1 MATQTWL
8 APLVASGM
16 MSSDAENNSPGRR
29 NGAPYTRSAVEHP
42 RSSSREARV
51 PSIRPVYGVVM
62 CIQGRLQWVGE
73 PLHLTIRCWMVS
85 GDSHMISA
93 QELSA
98 CEI

>member
-42 RSSSREARV
+42 RSSFRAARV
-51 PSIRPVYGVVM
+51 P
-62 CIQGRLQWVGE
+62 GR
-73 PLHLTIRCWMVS
+73 TIGTMSVQCV
-85 GDSHMISA
+85 
-93 QELSA
+93 ELSFA
-98 CEI
+98 FREDLSWWWNL